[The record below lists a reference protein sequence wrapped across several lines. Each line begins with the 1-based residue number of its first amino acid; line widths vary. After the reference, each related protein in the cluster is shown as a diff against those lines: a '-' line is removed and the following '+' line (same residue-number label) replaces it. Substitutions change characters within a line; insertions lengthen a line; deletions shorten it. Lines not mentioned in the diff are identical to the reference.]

1 MKCEHL
7 KFKNLSQN
15 SNILLFNRNKV
26 LIVDIPLSPH
36 PSFMSLI
43 TSYDHILR
51 SYWNYFWLYFSLLIS
66 WWKTS
71 SPIML
76 QNIDVFYIFQNIETG
91 IVRSIIRRLRSS
103 YWYIAFAYFI
113 SAFFF
118 SIQIQSRD
126 SITVLY

>member
-1 MKCEHL
+1 
-7 KFKNLSQN
+7 
-15 SNILLFNRNKV
+15 
-26 LIVDIPLSPH
+26 
-36 PSFMSLI
+36 
-43 TSYDHILR
+43 
-51 SYWNYFWLYFSLLIS
+51 
-66 WWKTS
+66 
-71 SPIML
+71 ML